1 MSILAAIPLISS
13 VLDKIFPDK
22 EAAEAAKIKLL
33 ELAQTGELAS
43 LNANVTLATGQMEVN
58 KTEAASDGLYK
69 GGWRPAIGYIC
80 ALALFYNY
88 IGYPIALFCV
98 AIYSPGTGVPPS
110 PVDNN
115 MWELLFGMLGL
126 GAMRSWERLKK

>member
-33 ELAQTGELAS
+33 ELAQTGELAG
-43 LNANVTLATGQMEVN
+43 LNAYVTLATGQMEVN
-58 KTEAASDGLYK
+58 KTEAASDGMYK

-98 AIYSPGTGVPPS
+98 AVYSPGIAVPPS